1 MRTVSEH
8 PVISCPICQ
17 FACFPRMEK
26 DTYRI
31 VQCSNCDFLFVNPMP
46 TSQVIAAYYAST
58 YRGAHANFYP
68 KDRSRRW
75 RAFWRSL
82 AFIPYLYNRDV
93 VDLGCGGGHMLAALC
108 RFARSGTGVDLSH
121 NSIAFAKRHFPNMTF
136 FAEDILS
143 FSKRKRCFDFVFS
156 SELLEHLRSPD
167 DFMTTLRAI
176 TRQMLLSTCRLPM
189 RAIVQRLLIWRHG
202 LTSARPSIF
211 NGSMKPISRCCSIR
225 AGLCRSKGIAPKLRH
240 ILCFSGVFSECASYF
255 FLEKYLK
262 NIDYIK
268 RSLQF
273 F

>member
-121 NSIAFAKRHFPNMTF
+121 NSIAFAKRHFPNQTF

-176 TRQMLLSTCRLPM
+176 TRPNALVYLSAPDAGHRATPSDLATWPDICPPEHLQWFNETNLAMLFD
-189 RAIVQRLLIWRHG
+189 Q
-202 LTSARPSIF
+202 
-211 NGSMKPISRCCSIR
+211 NGFVPFKRYRTKTPAHS
-225 AGLCRSKGIAPKLRH
+225 
-240 ILCFSGVFSECASYF
+240 VFF
-255 FLEKYLK
+255 RRVF
-262 NIDYIK
+262 
-268 RSLQF
+268 
-273 F
+273 